1 MGPPKKS
8 GGWNRAAPL
17 KVHHNSHLIHKHSPS
32 PSSSSS
38 SSSPSSSA
46 GDQQQQP
53 VIIYT
58 SAPRIIHTPAKDF
71 MRLVQKL
78 TGLCPSD
85 NGDGDD
91 GGDEGQPPRGP
102 PARHRLPN
110 GGGSGGGGGQFP
122 LLPLAPF
129 SPEIP
134 VFRPASGSGDVFY
147 NIAATV
153 FARAP
158 PLPPPALGGAIP
170 PAVLELMRGLPDYHL
185 PL

>member
-85 NGDGDD
+85 NGDDATTTAAR
-91 GGDEGQPPRGP
+91 RGP
-102 PARHRLPN
+102 ASRGRQPATASPTAAAAAAAAAADSSRCCRWPRSRRRFRC
-110 GGGSGGGGGQFP
+110 SG
-122 LLPLAPF
+122 
-129 SPEIP
+129 
-134 VFRPASGSGDVFY
+134 RR
-147 NIAATV
+147 AA
-153 FARAP
+153 R
-158 PLPPPALGGAIP
+158 
-170 PAVLELMRGLPDYHL
+170 
-185 PL
+185 